1 MSLLHSLARL
11 VKDPPPEHAFE
22 LSEAGLAYAHGAH
35 TGFEK
40 FPPPAPRGSPSED
53 NLVNVETM
61 ARTIAAVAPPNGAK
75 KRRAAAILLP
85 DASARVSVLDFDSFP
100 DAAPEQASLVR
111 FRVKKTIPFDI
122 DSAQVSYYRQ
132 AGLNRRGK
140 IEVVAVTVAL
150 DVLARYETL
159 FRGAGFHPGDIT
171 ISALSA
177 LSLYRDDEPAVIAKL
192 AGSALTVMVVAAGKL
207 KLFRCVTL
215 DGTPSGTP
223 DGTQHDINAE
233 PDPEEVRRVL
243 YPTFAYAEDELG
255 APVKR
260 LILCG
265 FPHVPQNLPAPAE
278 PLRSRFGAP
287 EAFNAGL
294 YGYLEAVG

>member
-22 LSEAGLAYAHGAH
+22 LSEAGLAYAHGTQ

-40 FPPPAPRGSPSED
+40 FPRPAVHGSPSED
-53 NLVNVETM
+53 NLANVETM

-85 DASARVSVLDFDSFP
+85 DLSARVSVLDFDSFP
-100 DAAPEQASLVR
+100 DAAPEQLSLVR

-132 AGLNRRGK
+132 SGLNRRGK

-150 DVLARYETL
+150 EVLARYETL
-159 FRGAGFHPGDIT
+159 FRGAGFHPGEIT

-177 LSLYRDDEPAVIAKL
+177 LSLYHDDEPAVIAKL
-192 AGSALTVMVVAAGKL
+192 AGSTLTVMVVAAGKL
-207 KLFRCVTL
+207 KLFRCLTL
-215 DGTPSGTP
+215 DGTSG
-223 DGTQHDINAE
+223 DE

-265 FPHVPQNLPAPAE
+265 FPSVPQNLPCPAE
-278 PLRSRFGAP
+278 PLRSRFGSP
-287 EAFNAGL
+287 GAFNAGL

>member
-22 LSEAGLAYAHGAH
+22 LSEAGLAYAHGAQ
-35 TGFEK
+35 TAFEK
-40 FPPPAPRGSPSED
+40 FPGPALPGSPSEG

-85 DASARVSVLDFDSFP
+85 DVSARVSVLDFDSFP
-100 DAAPEQASLVR
+100 DAAPEQVSLVR
-111 FRVKKTIPFDI
+111 FRVKKTIPFDV
-122 DSAQVSYYRQ
+122 DSAKVSYYRQ
-132 AGLNRRGK
+132 PGLNRRGK

-150 DVLARYETL
+150 EVLARYETL

-207 KLFRCVTL
+207 KLFRCLTL
-215 DGTPSGTP
+215 DGTP
-223 DGTQHDINAE
+223 HDVNAE

-265 FPHVPQNLPAPAE
+265 FPHVPQDLPASAE

-287 EAFNAGL
+287 SGFNAGL